1 MAPLGP
7 IALEQLGYV
16 LSLAI
21 AGLGL
26 FATFRRDSRAERDRD
41 AKDAATQQ
49 AMYEHMATIRD
60 MLRETRDTVREIS
73 RQITDHSEQLAQMRA
88 QISEHDRR
96 LAALERHRDLRCGA
110 GGTD

>member
-1 MAPLGP
+1 MAPIELSQ
-7 IALEQLGYV
+7 IGYV
-16 LSLAI
+16 LSLLI

-49 AMYEHMATIRD
+49 AMSEQMASIRD
-60 MLRETRDTVREIS
+60 MARETRDTVREINRKLS
-73 RQITDHSEQLAQMRA
+73 EHSEQLAQMRA
-88 QISEHDRR
+88 QIGEHERR
-96 LAALERHRDLRCGA
+96 LSAMERRCDTRHSA